1 MKPLNHHGL
10 KEMPQLRYMCSHQ
23 SIHEERIGR
32 FGRIFQDHPAMML
45 NPSSLIEMGKKGG
58 PMDGGTSDDLTQNVP
73 LGMVYLGQFIDH
85 DITLDTTSSFNTAN
99 EATEI
104 ENFRTPAL
112 DLDCIFG
119 EGPEDEPFL
128 YESNSLRLLT
138 GKTNN
143 NIGQGVSLES
153 EDLARN
159 GQGKAI
165 IGDPRNDENR
175 IISQLQLAFIRFYNA
190 IYTDIESHNPTAE
203 AKHIYE
209 EARKLTTWHYQW
221 IVIYEFLPT
230 MCGEVIVDKVLGR
243 GRQYYKPY
251 ERAFIPVEFSI
262 GTYRFGHSM
271 ITQKVKLKQGGSTFD
286 LFSNNIGGGFS
297 KITSLNQVIDWECF
311 FDFDGSYQRAA
322 KLDMKLASTLLE
334 LPFVQP
340 VSHLS
345 SLATRNLLRGQSF
358 FMPSGEVIA
367 ECMGREASEIAD
379 VRSHILNTINGH
391 DIDFDSGSPLWAYV
405 LAEAADIGR
414 HDKDGFKLGEGMG
427 PVGGTITAEVII
439 GLMELDANS
448 FMGSDRNWQPTL
460 GTGGK
465 FTIKDLL
472 TISKNGI

>member
-1 MKPLNHHGL
+1 MKPLHHHGL

-32 FGRIFQDHPAMML
+32 FGRMFQDHPGMMI
-45 NPSSLIEMGKKGG
+45 NPASLIEMGKKGG
-58 PMDGGTSDDLTQNVP
+58 PMDGGNTDDLTHNVP
-73 LGMVYLGQFIDH
+73 LGMVYFGQFIDH
-85 DITLDTTSSFNTAN
+85 DITLDTTSSFNAAN
-99 EATEI
+99 IATEI

-128 YESNSLRLLT
+128 YESESLRLLT

-143 NIGQGVSLES
+143 NIGQGVNLES

-175 IISQLQLAFIRFYNA
+175 IVSQLQLAFIRFYNA
-190 IYTDIESHNPTAE
+190 IYAHVEAQNPQAD

-209 EARKLTTWHYQW
+209 EARKITTWHYQW

-230 MCGEVIVDKVLGR
+230 MCGEAVVDRILGK
-243 GRQYYKPY
+243 GRTYYKPNQ
-251 ERAFIPVEFSI
+251 RAYIPVEFSI
-262 GTYRFGHSM
+262 GVYRFGHSM
-271 ITQKVKLKQGGSTFD
+271 ITQKVKLQTSGSTFD

-297 KITSLNQVIDWECF
+297 KITSQNQVIDWECF
-311 FDFDGSYQRAA
+311 FDFDGTYQRAA

-334 LPFVQP
+334 LPFIKP
-340 VSHLS
+340 VSPKS

-358 FMPSGEVIA
+358 FLPSGEVIA
-367 ECMGREASEIAD
+367 TCMGRDATEIAE
-379 VRSHILNTINGH
+379 VRNHVLNAINGYN
-391 DIDFDSGSPLWAYV
+391 IDFDAGCPLWAYV

-414 HDKDGFKLGEGMG
+414 EDKDGFKTGEGLG
-427 PVGGTITAEVII
+427 PVAATIVAEVII
-439 GLMELDANS
+439 GLIELDENS

-460 GTGGK
+460 GTTGH

-472 TISKNGI
+472 SISKNGI